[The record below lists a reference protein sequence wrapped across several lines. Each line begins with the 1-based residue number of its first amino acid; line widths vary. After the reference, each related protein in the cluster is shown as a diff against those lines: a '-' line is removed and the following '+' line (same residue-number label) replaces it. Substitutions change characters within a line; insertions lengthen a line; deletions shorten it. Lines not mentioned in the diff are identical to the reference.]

1 MSTALI
7 DHGQLTDIAEIFRL
21 LGDPGRLR
29 IMLCCLE
36 EAKPVG
42 RIAEELSLPQP
53 SVSRHL
59 RLLRGS
65 RLMARERK
73 GKQVF
78 YRVAEDNVRSIL
90 LNAVAHLADGP
101 RP

>member
-1 MSTALI
+1 MGTASI
-7 DHGQLTDIAEIFRL
+7 ADRQFTDMAEIFRL

-65 RLMARERK
+65 RLVARERD
-73 GKQVF
+73 GKQVL
-78 YRVAEDNVRSIL
+78 YRMADDHVRSIL
-90 LNAVAHLADGP
+90 VNVVAHLEDGQCP
-101 RP
+101 